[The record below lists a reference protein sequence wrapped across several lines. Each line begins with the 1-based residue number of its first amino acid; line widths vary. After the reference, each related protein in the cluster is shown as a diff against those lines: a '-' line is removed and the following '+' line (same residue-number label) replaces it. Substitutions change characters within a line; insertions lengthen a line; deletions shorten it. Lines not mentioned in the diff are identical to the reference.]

1 MLRLAR
7 RTVAVATLLVATLLA
22 AGPAFADDPATSAP
36 ATSPSPA
43 ATHWACLDEKAGYE
57 PQGPCQLIVDAKTV
71 CKGDAPYLQYDVTAL
86 GTPNTTT
93 TLVWGDENGKHYTMS
108 DLPLHGEVL
117 WPGAAVDADGHAT
130 DWPGWTLV
138 DGVWVEHDEWDWV
151 RPQVPLTFHVN
162 PSAQIPASYPEAT
175 APCANPP
182 TVQTA
187 VLAEDDRSA
196 VLAMTGSDAR
206 HLGLVA
212 AALVVLG
219 GLLIVARSRSRK
231 RTAER

>member
-1 MLRLAR
+1 MSRLTR
-7 RTVAVATLLVATLLA
+7 RVTAVAALLVVSVMT
-22 AGPAFADDPATSAP
+22 AGPALADDPTLTPSPSTSAGP
-36 ATSPSPA
+36 TGF
-43 ATHWACLDEKAGYE
+43 ACLDEKAGYE
-57 PQGPCQLIVDAKTV
+57 VSGVCQLIVLKAETV
-71 CKGDAPYLQYDVTAL
+71 CRGDVPWLDYSLEPE
-86 GTPNTTT
+86 GTPNVTT
-93 TLVWGDENGKHYTMS
+93 TLVWGDENGKHYTMA
-108 DLPLHGEVL
+108 DLPLTGSVM
-117 WPGAAVDADGHAT
+117 WPGAEVDADGHAT
-130 DWPGWTLV
+130 DWPGWSLV